1 METKNAKGKN
11 SKGKKDEEDGL
22 HRVKMR
28 AWTFKMMTALLTEKY
43 NQSNL

>member
-1 METKNAKGKN
+1 MVGMGKKNAKGKN

-28 AWTFKMMTALLTEKY
+28 VWIFKMMCTVDRKL
-43 NQSNL
+43 QPV

>member
-28 AWTFKMMTALLTEKY
+28 VWTFKMMCTVDRKV
-43 NQSNL
+43 